1 MIACASPT
9 DIAPG
14 LTDRVTERYPVLWS
28 LLSAEAPCAVSG
40 LTTEATSGALAT
52 SAAAWL
58 TACEY
63 LESVSF
69 PLLTCSTIGLDP
81 LAWSGNDLPSASAA
95 CWLLVPGKL
104 TLSLVLSPRRCETAT
119 SATAM
124 RIQRLRTTKR
134 CRTQNRASR

>member
-1 MIACASPT
+1 M
-9 DIAPG
+9 
-14 LTDRVTERYPVLWS
+14 
-28 LLSAEAPCAVSG
+28 SG

-81 LAWSGNDLPSASAA
+81 LAWSGNDLLSASAA
-95 CWLLVPGKL
+95 CWLLVPGRV

-119 SATAM
+119 SATVSRSQTA
-124 RIQRLRTTKR
+124 RTAKR
-134 CRTQNRASR
+134 YRTQNRASR